1 MKKKKRYGYDFTNEE
16 EELDCEF
23 LESIKPKTEDSTFI
37 QFLLNRIVKDDKE
50 KEKEKEKIKELYESK
65 LLKHNKK
72 QDSKTLKLR

>member
-1 MKKKKRYGYDFTNEE
+1 MICMKKKNRYGYDFTNKE

-50 KEKEKEKIKELYESK
+50 KEKEKKEKR
-65 LLKHNKK
+65 LKNFTN
-72 QDSKTLKLR
+72 QNC